1 MTPDLEMTPWLFIG
15 ALVLGGGVG
24 VLTGLFG
31 VGGGFLMTPLLNVVL
46 GVPMPIAVG
55 TGAMQI
61 LGTATAGLYR
71 RRNDGLVD
79 YKMAVMLFGG
89 NLVGVQLGDAIVQWL
104 KGLGTMRL
112 PGGEVPAV
120 EIVIQVIFV
129 VLLSAITGWLWY
141 DTTRKNA
148 AAEGAPVGLFSR
160 LAIPPYTHFATLDAP
175 RMSIPVM
182 SYFGLLLGFLTGLLG
197 IGGGVVLVPALLY
210 LVGMRAHPASAT
222 SMAMVWLA
230 SLVAVVTKV
239 ASGDASL
246 ALVIPLLVG
255 GSVGLQVG
263 VTVCD
268 RMSASRLKRYFGLVV
283 LAATLLVAGKVVA
296 LLV

>member
-1 MTPDLEMTPWLFIG
+1 MTPAFQMTPLLFLG
-15 ALVLGGGVG
+15 ALILGAGVG

-31 VGGGFLMTPLLNVVL
+31 VGGGFMMTPLLNVVL

-71 RRNDGLVD
+71 RRRDGLVD

-104 KGLGTMRL
+104 KRLGTVIL
-112 PGGEVPAV
+112 GGEPVPAV
-120 EIVIQVIFV
+120 EIVIQIVFV
-129 VLLSAITGWLWY
+129 VMLTAITGWLWY
-141 DTTRKNA
+141 DTSRN
-148 AAEGAPVGLFSR
+148 GATEEATEGLFSR
-160 LAIPPYTHFATLDAP
+160 LAIPPFTRFATLDTP

-182 SYFGLLLGFLTGLLG
+182 SYFGLVLGFLTGLLG